1 MRGNPSRD
9 VCLCALNENEGGMYA
24 LSLQIPSKTNGQ
36 DVENSASEKKRMR
49 IIGGK
54 YRSRVLAEFK
64 GDNVRPTSDRAREA
78 LFNMLSLKIFGARVL
93 DLFSGS
99 GALGIES
106 LSRGAKEVVFNDVSR
121 DSIAIL
127 KKNLTMLKI
136 PVHGEEV
143 KVYNMDYLTCL
154 GQLGGQFD
162 LIFLDPPYHLE
173 FGEKALA
180 KIVEKGLLRETG
192 VVMYERDRPFEG
204 EIAGLEKYDERKYG
218 KAYLT
223 FFRISPKDA

>member
-1 MRGNPSRD
+1 
-9 VCLCALNENEGGMYA
+9 
-24 LSLQIPSKTNGQ
+24 
-36 DVENSASEKKRMR
+36 MR

-106 LSRGAKEVVFNDVSR
+106 LSRGAKEVIFNDLSR

-136 PVHGEEV
+136 PVHGEEA

-173 FGEKALA
+173 FGEKALS
-180 KIVEKGLLRETG
+180 KIVERGLLRETG

-223 FFRISPKDA
+223 FFRISQEDM